1 MEDEEGCHLQVFF
14 DRVLTAEGVLLVEGF
29 WKIATAHRHRSF
41 ILECFQASVVK
52 HSLRTQ

>member
-14 DRVLTAEGVLLVEGF
+14 DRVLTVEGVLLVEGF
-29 WKIATAHRHRSF
+29 GKIATAQRHRSF